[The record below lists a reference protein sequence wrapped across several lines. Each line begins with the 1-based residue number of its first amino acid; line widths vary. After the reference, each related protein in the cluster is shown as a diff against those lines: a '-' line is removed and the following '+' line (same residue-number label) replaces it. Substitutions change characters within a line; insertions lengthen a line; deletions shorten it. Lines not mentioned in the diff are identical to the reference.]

1 MFYKP
6 GKTYFSFSSDEYYQM
21 YMLKNSMDP
30 LLLIELFVSLL
41 FERRII
47 LRSTSLGT
55 LTDVCSAIE
64 SLLYPFKVSVKGLAH
79 EIRYKQYNIYYDSK
93 N

>member
-1 MFYKP
+1 
-6 GKTYFSFSSDEYYQM
+6 
-21 YMLKNSMDP
+21 MDP

-47 LRSTSLGT
+47 LRSSSLGT

-64 SLLYPFKVSVKGLAH
+64 SLLYPFKVTSTFTTFIYEIHNISNMIDDRLLIQLVQNGL
-79 EIRYKQYNIYYDSK
+79 
-93 N
+93 